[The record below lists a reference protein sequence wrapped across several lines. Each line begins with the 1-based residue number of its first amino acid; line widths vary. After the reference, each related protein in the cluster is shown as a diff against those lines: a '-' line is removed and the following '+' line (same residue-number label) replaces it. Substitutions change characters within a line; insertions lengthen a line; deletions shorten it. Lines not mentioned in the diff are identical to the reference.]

1 MLRRMCRTLLPWS
14 LVLAACSSATSV
26 SSEAACAQPKTRV
39 SVARATPGQVLGIF
53 AADMWDGCNDQ
64 GTNLTLPPLTNQ
76 PVTMTREGKAV
87 EVGRVS
93 ADPDNGVAQ
102 AKVTIP
108 ATATPGKIEL
118 TIGIAQPA
126 EVDVV
131 SRSRG

>member
-1 MLRRMCRTLLPWS
+1 MTLLPLS

-26 SSEAACAQPKTRV
+26 SNEAACAQPKTKV
-39 SVARATPGQVLGIF
+39 SVARATPGQVLTVS

-64 GTNLTLPPLTNQ
+64 GTNLKLPPLTNQ
-76 PVTMTREGKAV
+76 PVTMTLDGKAV

-93 ADPDNGVAQ
+93 ADPDSGVAQ

-108 ATATPGKIEL
+108 AMGAPGMIEL

-126 EVDVV
+126 EVTVTAK
-131 SRSRG
+131 